1 MQLAGVPSSIFPC
14 QPTNQ
19 HANSTRF
26 LLCGLRLPRCVST
39 GPGVVRLAEFA
50 NQLELKRA
58 CKDSAGNAL
67 KTRFRIPHVCGPD
80 KRREREI
87 CHAHVRSAALL
98 CRCARY
104 RLRNVQPHGKQP
116 FLRGLHDGMR
126 QMWRQSIVQSGHA
139 EPAFGGDRIC
149 SSFRNRRFS
158 MSLVARKARALSRLP
173 RLLSREAR
181 GRSLYEVFL
190 SGLLILLGGHSA
202 ASSTPATT
210 KTAPTPPKAATAA
223 ASAAEIAAPTAS
235 RSTKT
240 AAASAPAATPASAST
255 PYASKPTSAN

>member
-1 MQLAGVPSSIFPC
+1 MQGFSGKCALNSFQNSSRAGL
-14 QPTNQ
+14 T
-19 HANSTRF
+19 
-26 LLCGLRLPRCVST
+26 
-39 GPGVVRLAEFA
+39 
-50 NQLELKRA
+50 
-58 CKDSAGNAL
+58 KDENA
-67 KTRFRIPHVCGPD
+67 KSV
-80 KRREREI
+80 
-87 CHAHVRSAALL
+87 HAHVRSAALL

-202 ASSTPATT
+202 ASSTSATT
-210 KTAPTPPKAATAA
+210 KT
-223 ASAAEIAAPTAS
+223 APTAS

>member
-1 MQLAGVPSSIFPC
+1 MQGFRGKCAFKLVSE
-14 QPTNQ
+14 
-19 HANSTRF
+19 F
-26 LLCGLRLPRCVST
+26 LS
-39 GPGVVRLAEFA
+39 
-50 NQLELKRA
+50 
-58 CKDSAGNAL
+58 
-67 KTRFRIPHVCGPD
+67 CGPLT
-80 KRREREI
+80 RREREI

-202 ASSTPATT
+202 ASSTSATT

>member
-1 MQLAGVPSSIFPC
+1 MQG
-14 QPTNQ
+14 Q
-19 HANSTRF
+19 
-26 LLCGLRLPRCVST
+26 RLPRSVPS
-39 GPGVVRLAEFA
+39 PRDRVVRLAEISK
-50 NQLELKRA
+50 NVN
-58 CKDSAGNAL
+58 GNVHAIVLCPPCGLADPDERTRNLSMRMSGVLRCCVDAL
-67 KTRFRIPHVCGPD
+67 ATDCETCSHM
-80 KRREREI
+80 
-87 CHAHVRSAALL
+87 ASSL
-98 CRCARY
+98 
-104 RLRNVQPHGKQP
+104 

-202 ASSTPATT
+202 ASSTSATT

>member
-1 MQLAGVPSSIFPC
+1 
-14 QPTNQ
+14 
-19 HANSTRF
+19 
-26 LLCGLRLPRCVST
+26 
-39 GPGVVRLAEFA
+39 
-50 NQLELKRA
+50 
-58 CKDSAGNAL
+58 
-67 KTRFRIPHVCGPD
+67 
-80 KRREREI
+80 
-87 CHAHVRSAALL
+87 
-98 CRCARY
+98 
-104 RLRNVQPHGKQP
+104 VQPHGKQP

-202 ASSTPATT
+202 ASSTSATT